1 MKYVLVYDNTMRKV
15 VFSLKINSLSSQV
28 LIPNKINYSK
38 DNFAIK
44 SGDTT
49 DTQDSSELTKMKQLV
64 SSNAPKA
71 ADPQTNSINIKPGEI
86 KNIGSVDGSPLN
98 ISFDA
103 DGMAST
109 SFSMPIHHG
118 VPGTTV
124 TPEDQYAGDVFYSHS
139 AAQHTKADSIVDRFK
154 LLYSVANGSMS
165 VNQYNETGLGEK
177 TMSTSELV
185 TSLGIDSTK
194 PFSFNG
200 NSFSLDSQGDL
211 HALLPA
217 SPLNVTQ

>member
-1 MKYVLVYDNTMRKV
+1 
-15 VFSLKINSLSSQV
+15 LKINSLSSQV

-38 DNFAIK
+38 GNFAIK
-44 SGDTT
+44 SSDPT
-49 DTQDSSELTKMKQLV
+49 DTQDSSELSKMKQLI

-71 ADPQTNSINIKPGEI
+71 ADPQNNSINIKTGEI

-103 DGMAST
+103 DGMTST
-109 SFSMPIHHG
+109 SFSIPI
-118 VPGTTV
+118 PGPAITGHTA
-124 TPEDQYAGDVFYSHS
+124 TPEQQFAASVYYGHS
-139 AAQHTKADSIVDRFK
+139 AAQHRKADSIVDRFK
-154 LLYSVANGSMS
+154 LLDSVANGAMS
-165 VNQYNETGLGEK
+165 INQYNATGLGDK
-177 TMSTSELV
+177 TMSTSELL
-185 TSLGIDSTK
+185 TSLGIDSSK

-211 HALLPA
+211 HALLPT